1 MSSEIEHL
9 EKDIDKTQ
17 SDLVIMREA
26 IYTLIESQKNTTKNV
41 DALTK
46 DMKEMVKNSSM
57 HETNANKIISLEKRV
72 KTIEDA
78 KTWEYRI
85 FIGAIISGAITLIAK
100 FGLF

>member
-1 MSSEIEHL
+1 MEEIKYL
-9 EKDIDKTQ
+9 EKEIDKTQ
-17 SDLVIMREA
+17 DDLSVMREA

-46 DMKEMVKNSSM
+46 DMKEIIKQAGK

-72 KTIEDA
+72 KTMEDA

-100 FGLF
+100 FGFF